1 MAEYGLGNFVY
12 ELEVSDGN
20 ANFKFRDPEDASNTA
35 EVSVHQS
42 DFPEG
47 INQADSRQ
55 VADLAFAQCQKVLND
70 KRDKRLHKEASEG
83 LTAKQEEDARAREAA
98 ADFHNNS
105 QDLANTTPTGSEG
118 KQEAAKAAPAHT
130 SSNVEDDS
138 KSSKKNK

>member
-55 VADLAFAQCQKVLND
+55 VADLAFAQCSK
-70 KRDKRLHKEASEG
+70 G
-83 LTAKQEEDARAREAA
+83 LK
-98 ADFHNNS
+98 
-105 QDLANTTPTGSEG
+105 
-118 KQEAAKAAPAHT
+118 
-130 SSNVEDDS
+130 
-138 KSSKKNK
+138 